1 MWLGIGEAEICIDE
15 VVMGAIITDEL
26 PAEGTIV
33 EAVTSGINIMNERFG
48 PLCPLGILPGL
59 VNLAGRLS
67 RTEQSQ

>member
-1 MWLGIGEAEICIDE
+1 
-15 VVMGAIITDEL
+15 MGAIITDEL

-48 PLCPLGILPGL
+48 TLCPLGILPGL